1 MTTITHPVL
10 KGHSVGVA
18 RRRLTFLGVSTPAM
32 WTLAAV
38 VVVLNMI
45 GLIMVMSASSVDS
58 VRVDNTP
65 WSLFTDQVIWT
76 AVGLVALVAAM
87 MVSVDFWRRIRWV
100 LLGISL
106 AGLVAVLVPGV
117 GVEVNGATRWV
128 ALGGFQFQPSEA
140 AKFALLIFVAD
151 LLARREHRV
160 HDWRWALGPTL
171 AYVVLVG
178 GLIMLQPNLGTTM
191 IIVATTMAVLW
202 AAGVPGRSMAL
213 TGVGFALAGA
223 VFMVIERFRTRR
235 FLMFLDPRKDPTGD
249 GLQNVQSFIA
259 IANGGLWGRGLGNS
273 TVKWGFLPYA
283 WTDFIFAVIAEEFG
297 FVGAMAVVV
306 LFVLLAA
313 VGVYIASQASDRFS
327 MLLAVGITAW
337 ITAQAFLN
345 IAAVVSLVPITGVP
359 LPFISVG
366 GSAMVVNLAAVGL
379 LANIARHPANPS
391 TAGAGL
397 RRPGT
402 RAGR

>member
-45 GLIMVMSASSVDS
+45 GLIMVMSASSVHS

-249 GLQNVQSFIA
+249 GLQNIQSFIA
-259 IANGGLWGRGLGNS
+259 IANGVSAGVAALIVCLQPVLTATIVGRALGIPAELWEKDDEALCLEYLEANRERLGEEALRSVLAGHPTKLAPRTRRGR
-273 TVKWGFLPYA
+273 A
-283 WTDFIFAVIAEEFG
+283 R
-297 FVGAMAVVV
+297 
-306 LFVLLAA
+306 AA
-313 VGVYIASQASDRFS
+313 GWRRS
-327 MLLAVGITAW
+327 
-337 ITAQAFLN
+337 
-345 IAAVVSLVPITGVP
+345 
-359 LPFISVG
+359 
-366 GSAMVVNLAAVGL
+366 
-379 LANIARHPANPS
+379 PS
-391 TAGAGL
+391 
-397 RRPGT
+397 
-402 RAGR
+402 AGRR